1 MLFIW
6 VKYDRVIRLAR
17 STRAARASQDEPEA
31 LPKWA
36 EDEIK
41 SVNFEDPQTMSR
53 TGYILD
59 IYEKDYKVDIQV
71 YEPLPDGR
79 TIVEGLD
86 VPTSM
91 KISEFMKGFVYEF
104 RINMYRGKLSAKLS
118 ELLKSKYALDMD
130 SIYRFEMEN
139 LQMLDVESDAVAGGN
154 ESSADLVE
162 DGSSD

>member
-1 MLFIW
+1 M
-6 VKYDRVIRLAR
+6 AR
-17 STRAARASQDEPEA
+17 STRAARTSQDEPEA

-41 SVNFEDPQTMSR
+41 SVNFEDPQIVSR

-59 IYEKDYKVDIQV
+59 IYEKDFRVDIQV

-86 VPTSM
+86 VPIVM

-104 RINMYRGKLSAKLS
+104 KIKMYKGKLSSKLAD
-118 ELLKSKYALDMD
+118 LLKNKYALDMD

-139 LQMLDVESDAVAGGN
+139 LQMLDVESDAATGSN
-154 ESSADLVE
+154 ESSADADDERL
-162 DGSSD
+162 D

>member
-1 MLFIW
+1 
-6 VKYDRVIRLAR
+6 LAR
-17 STRAARASQDEPEA
+17 STRAARTSQDEPEA

-41 SVNFEDPQTMSR
+41 SVNFGDPQTVSR

-59 IYEKDYKVDIQV
+59 IYEKDFKVDIQV

-86 VPTSM
+86 VPTNM

-104 RINMYRGKLSAKLS
+104 KIKMYKGKLSSQLAD
-118 ELLKSKYALDMD
+118 LLKSKYALEMD
-130 SIYRFEMEN
+130 SIYRFEMED
-139 LQMLDVESDAVAGGN
+139 LQMLDVESDVAKSSN
-154 ESSADLVE
+154 ESSVDSDD
-162 DGSSD
+162 DGGD

>member
-1 MLFIW
+1 M
-6 VKYDRVIRLAR
+6 AR
-17 STRAARASQDEPEA
+17 STRAARTSQDEPEA

-41 SVNFEDPQTMSR
+41 SVNFEDPQIVSR

-59 IYEKDYKVDIQV
+59 IYEKDFKVDIQV

-86 VPTSM
+86 VPTAM
-91 KISEFMKGFVYEF
+91 KISGFMKGFVYEF
-104 RINMYRGKLSAKLS
+104 KIKMYKGKLSSKLAD
-118 ELLKSKYALDMD
+118 LLKSKYALDMD

-139 LQMLDVESDAVAGGN
+139 LQMLDVESDVTAGSN
-154 ESSADLVE
+154 ESSADADE
-162 DGSSD
+162 NSSD

>member
-1 MLFIW
+1 
-6 VKYDRVIRLAR
+6 LAR
-17 STRAARASQDEPEA
+17 STRAARTSQDEPEA

-41 SVNFEDPQTMSR
+41 SVNFEDPQTVSR

-59 IYEKDYKVDIQV
+59 IYEKDFKVDIQV

-86 VPTSM
+86 VHTNM

-104 RINMYRGKLSAKLS
+104 KIKMYKGKLSSRLAD
-118 ELLKSKYALDMD
+118 LLKSKYALEMD
-130 SIYRFEMEN
+130 SIYRFEMED
-139 LQMLDVESDAVAGGN
+139 LQMLDVESDVAKSSN
-154 ESSADLVE
+154 ESSGDSDD
-162 DGSSD
+162 DGGD

>member
-1 MLFIW
+1 MA
-6 VKYDRVIRLAR
+6 K
-17 STRAARASQDEPEA
+17 STRAAKTSHDEPEA

-41 SVNFEDPQTMSR
+41 AVNFGEPETVSR

-59 IYEKDYKVDIQV
+59 IYEEEYKVDIQV

-86 VPTSM
+86 VPTTM

-104 RINMYRGKLSAKLS
+104 KIKMYKGTLSSKLTD
-118 ELLKSKYALDMD
+118 LLKNKYALEMD
-130 SIYRFEMEN
+130 SIYRFELEN
-139 LQMLDVESDAVAGGN
+139 LQMLDVESDASVGSGD
-154 ESSADLVE
+154 SSEDE
-162 DGSSD
+162 DGG

>member
-1 MLFIW
+1 M
-6 VKYDRVIRLAR
+6 AR
-17 STRAARASQDEPEA
+17 STRATRTSQDEPEA

-41 SVNFEDPQTMSR
+41 SVNFEDPQIVSR

-59 IYEKDYKVDIQV
+59 IYEKDFRVDIQV

-86 VPTSM
+86 VPLVM

-104 RINMYRGKLSAKLS
+104 KIKMYKGKLSSKLAD
-118 ELLKSKYALDMD
+118 LLKNKYALDMD

-139 LQMLDVESDAVAGGN
+139 LQMLDVESDVATGSN
-154 ESSADLVE
+154 ESSADADDERL
-162 DGSSD
+162 D

>member
-1 MLFIW
+1 
-6 VKYDRVIRLAR
+6 LAK
-17 STRAARASQDEPEA
+17 STRAARTSQDEPEA

-41 SVNFEDPQTMSR
+41 SVNFEDLQTVSR

-86 VPTSM
+86 VPTVM
-91 KISEFMKGFVYEF
+91 KISEFIKGFVYEF
-104 RINMYRGKLSAKLS
+104 KIKMYKGTLSSKLAD
-118 ELLKSKYALDMD
+118 LLKNKYALDMD
-130 SIYRFEMEN
+130 SIYRFEMES
-139 LQMLDVESDAVAGGN
+139 LQMLDVESDAAAGST
-154 ESSADLVE
+154 ESSADA
-162 DGSSD
+162 DDDNSD

>member
-1 MLFIW
+1 M
-6 VKYDRVIRLAR
+6 AR
-17 STRAARASQDEPEA
+17 STRAARTSQDEPEA

-41 SVNFEDPQTMSR
+41 SVNFEDPQTVSR

-59 IYEKDYKVDIQV
+59 IYEKDFKVDIQV

-86 VPTSM
+86 VPTNM

-104 RINMYRGKLSAKLS
+104 KIKMYKGKLSSQLAD
-118 ELLKSKYALDMD
+118 LLKSKYALEMD
-130 SIYRFEMEN
+130 SIYRFEMED
-139 LQMLDVESDAVAGGN
+139 LQMLDVESDVAKSSN
-154 ESSADLVE
+154 ESSVD
-162 DGSSD
+162 SDDDSGD

>member
-1 MLFIW
+1 M
-6 VKYDRVIRLAR
+6 AR
-17 STRAARASQDEPEA
+17 STRAARTSQDEPEA

-41 SVNFEDPQTMSR
+41 SVNFEDPQTVSR

-59 IYEKDYKVDIQV
+59 IYEKDFKVDIQV

-86 VPTSM
+86 VPTNM

-104 RINMYRGKLSAKLS
+104 KIKMYKGKLSSQLAN
-118 ELLKSKYALDMD
+118 LLKSKYALEMD
-130 SIYRFEMEN
+130 SIYRFEMED
-139 LQMLDVESDAVAGGN
+139 LQMLDVESDVAKSSN
-154 ESSADLVE
+154 ESSVDSDD
-162 DGSSD
+162 DGGD

>member
-1 MLFIW
+1 M
-6 VKYDRVIRLAR
+6 AR
-17 STRAARASQDEPEA
+17 STRAARTSQDEPEA

-41 SVNFEDPQTMSR
+41 SVNFEDPQTVSR

-59 IYEKDYKVDIQV
+59 IYEKDFKVDIQV

-86 VPTSM
+86 VPTNM

-104 RINMYRGKLSAKLS
+104 KIKMYKGKLSSRLAD
-118 ELLKSKYALDMD
+118 LLKSKYALEMD
-130 SIYRFEMEN
+130 SIYRFEMED
-139 LQMLDVESDAVAGGN
+139 LQMLDVESDVAKSSN
-154 ESSADLVE
+154 ESSGDSDD
-162 DGSSD
+162 DGGD

>member
-1 MLFIW
+1 
-6 VKYDRVIRLAR
+6 LAR
-17 STRAARASQDEPEA
+17 STRAARTSQDEPEA

-41 SVNFEDPQTMSR
+41 SVNFEDPQTVSR

-59 IYEKDYKVDIQV
+59 IYEKDFKVDIQV

-86 VPTSM
+86 VPTNM

-104 RINMYRGKLSAKLS
+104 KIKMYKGKLSSQLAD
-118 ELLKSKYALDMD
+118 LLKSKYALEMD
-130 SIYRFEMEN
+130 SIYRFEMED
-139 LQMLDVESDAVAGGN
+139 LQMLDVESDVAKSSN
-154 ESSADLVE
+154 ESSGNSDD
-162 DGSSD
+162 DGGD

>member
-1 MLFIW
+1 M
-6 VKYDRVIRLAR
+6 AR
-17 STRAARASQDEPEA
+17 STRAARTSQDEPEA

-41 SVNFEDPQTMSR
+41 SVNFDDSQTVSR

-59 IYEKDYKVDIQV
+59 IYEKDFKVDIQV

-86 VPTSM
+86 VPTTM
-91 KISEFMKGFVYEF
+91 RISEFMKGFVYEF
-104 RINMYRGKLSAKLS
+104 KIKMYKCKLSSKLA

-139 LQMLDVESDAVAGGN
+139 LQMLDVESDLAHGGN
-154 ESSADLVE
+154 ESSADVN
-162 DGSSD
+162 DDDNTD

>member
-1 MLFIW
+1 M
-6 VKYDRVIRLAR
+6 AR
-17 STRAARASQDEPEA
+17 STRAARTSQDEPEA

-41 SVNFEDPQTMSR
+41 SVNFEDPQTVSR

-59 IYEKDYKVDIQV
+59 IYEKDFKVDIQV

-86 VPTSM
+86 VPTNM

-104 RINMYRGKLSAKLS
+104 KIKMYKGKLSSQLAD
-118 ELLKSKYALDMD
+118 LLKSKYALEMD
-130 SIYRFEMEN
+130 GIYRFEMED
-139 LQMLDVESDAVAGGN
+139 LQMLDVESDVAKSSN
-154 ESSADLVE
+154 ESSVDSDD
-162 DGSSD
+162 DGGD

>member
-1 MLFIW
+1 M
-6 VKYDRVIRLAR
+6 AR
-17 STRAARASQDEPEA
+17 STRAARTSQDEPEA

-41 SVNFEDPQTMSR
+41 SVNFGDPQTVSR

-59 IYEKDYKVDIQV
+59 IYEKDFKVDIQV

-86 VPTSM
+86 VPTTM

-104 RINMYRGKLSAKLS
+104 KIKMYQGKLSSQLAD
-118 ELLKSKYALDMD
+118 LLKSKYALEMD
-130 SIYRFEMEN
+130 SLYRFEMED
-139 LQMLDVESDAVAGGN
+139 LQMLDVESDVAKSSN
-154 ESSADLVE
+154 ESSVDSDD
-162 DGSSD
+162 DGGD

>member
-1 MLFIW
+1 M
-6 VKYDRVIRLAR
+6 AR
-17 STRAARASQDEPEA
+17 STRAARTSQDEPEA

-41 SVNFEDPQTMSR
+41 SVNFEDPQTVSR

-59 IYEKDYKVDIQV
+59 IYEKDFKVDIQV

-86 VPTSM
+86 VPTNM

-104 RINMYRGKLSAKLS
+104 KIKMYKGKLSSQLAD
-118 ELLKSKYALDMD
+118 LLKSKYALEMD
-130 SIYRFEMEN
+130 SIYRFEMED
-139 LQMLDVESDAVAGGN
+139 LQMLDVESDVAKSSN
-154 ESSADLVE
+154 ESSVE
-162 DGSSD
+162 SDDDGGD

>member
-1 MLFIW
+1 MA
-6 VKYDRVIRLAR
+6 K
-17 STRAARASQDEPEA
+17 STRAARTSQDEPEA

-41 SVNFEDPQTMSR
+41 SVKFEDPQTVSR

-86 VPTSM
+86 VPTAM

-104 RINMYRGKLSAKLS
+104 KINMYKGKLSSKLAD
-118 ELLKSKYALDMD
+118 LLKSKYAIDMD

-139 LQMLDVESDAVAGGN
+139 LQILDVESDVASGSI
-154 ESSADLVE
+154 ESSAEAD
-162 DGSSD
+162 DDSSD

>member
-1 MLFIW
+1 
-6 VKYDRVIRLAR
+6 LAR
-17 STRAARASQDEPEA
+17 STRAARTSQDEPEA

-41 SVNFEDPQTMSR
+41 SVNFEDPQIVSR

-59 IYEKDYKVDIQV
+59 IYEKDFKVDIQV

-86 VPTSM
+86 VPTAM
-91 KISEFMKGFVYEF
+91 KISGFMKGFVYEF
-104 RINMYRGKLSAKLS
+104 KIKMYKGKLSSKLAD
-118 ELLKSKYALDMD
+118 LLKSKYALDMD

-139 LQMLDVESDAVAGGN
+139 LQMLDVESDVTAGSN
-154 ESSADLVE
+154 ESSADADE
-162 DGSSD
+162 NSSD

>member
-1 MLFIW
+1 M
-6 VKYDRVIRLAR
+6 AR
-17 STRAARASQDEPEA
+17 STRAARTSQDEPEA

-41 SVNFEDPQTMSR
+41 SVNFEDPQTVAR

-86 VPTSM
+86 VPTVM

-104 RINMYRGKLSAKLS
+104 KIKMYEGKLSSNLAD
-118 ELLKSKYALDMD
+118 LLKSKYALHMD

-139 LQMLDVESDAVAGGN
+139 LQMLDVESDVTTGTN
-154 ESSADLVE
+154 ESSADA
-162 DGSSD
+162 DDDSSD

>member
-1 MLFIW
+1 
-6 VKYDRVIRLAR
+6 LAR
-17 STRAARASQDEPEA
+17 STRAARTSQDEPEA

-41 SVNFEDPQTMSR
+41 SVNFEDPQTVSR

-59 IYEKDYKVDIQV
+59 IYEKDFKVDIQV

-86 VPTSM
+86 VHTNM

-104 RINMYRGKLSAKLS
+104 NIKMYKGKLSSRLAD
-118 ELLKSKYALDMD
+118 LLKSKYALEMD
-130 SIYRFEMEN
+130 SIYRFEMED
-139 LQMLDVESDAVAGGN
+139 LQMLDVESDVAKSSN
-154 ESSADLVE
+154 ESSGDSDD
-162 DGSSD
+162 DGGD

>member
-1 MLFIW
+1 M
-6 VKYDRVIRLAR
+6 AR
-17 STRAARASQDEPEA
+17 STRAARTSQDEPEA

-41 SVNFEDPQTMSR
+41 SVNFGDPQIVAR

-59 IYEKDYKVDIQV
+59 IYEKEFKVDIQV

-86 VPTSM
+86 VPIVM

-104 RINMYRGKLSAKLS
+104 KIKMYKGKLSPKLAD
-118 ELLKSKYALDMD
+118 LLKSKYALDMD

-139 LQMLDVESDAVAGGN
+139 LQMLDVESDVATGSN
-154 ESSADLVE
+154 ESSAE
-162 DGSSD
+162 SDDERLD

>member
-1 MLFIW
+1 M
-6 VKYDRVIRLAR
+6 AR
-17 STRAARASQDEPEA
+17 STRAARTSQDEPEA

-41 SVNFEDPQTMSR
+41 SVNFGDPQTVSR

-59 IYEKDYKVDIQV
+59 IYEKDFKVDIQV

-86 VPTSM
+86 VPMTM

-104 RINMYRGKLSAKLS
+104 KIKMYKGKLSAQLAD
-118 ELLKSKYALDMD
+118 LLKSKYALEMD
-130 SIYRFEMEN
+130 SIYRFEMED
-139 LQMLDVESDAVAGGN
+139 LQMLDVESDVARSSN
-154 ESSADLVE
+154 ESSADSDD
-162 DGSSD
+162 DGGD

>member
-1 MLFIW
+1 MA
-6 VKYDRVIRLAR
+6 K
-17 STRAARASQDEPEA
+17 STRAARTSQDEPEA

-41 SVNFEDPQTMSR
+41 SVKFEDPQTVSR

-86 VPTSM
+86 VPTAM

-104 RINMYRGKLSAKLS
+104 KINMYKGKLSSKLAD
-118 ELLKSKYALDMD
+118 LLKSKYAIDMD

-139 LQMLDVESDAVAGGN
+139 LQILDVESDVAAGSN
-154 ESSADLVE
+154 ESSEEAD
-162 DGSSD
+162 DDSSD

>member
-1 MLFIW
+1 M
-6 VKYDRVIRLAR
+6 AR
-17 STRAARASQDEPEA
+17 STRAERTSQDEPEA

-41 SVNFEDPQTMSR
+41 SVNFEDPQTVSR

-59 IYEKDYKVDIQV
+59 IYEKDFKVDIQV

-86 VPTSM
+86 VPTNM

-104 RINMYRGKLSAKLS
+104 KIKMYKGKLSSQLAD
-118 ELLKSKYALDMD
+118 LLKSKYALEMD
-130 SIYRFEMEN
+130 SIYRFEMED
-139 LQMLDVESDAVAGGN
+139 LQMLDVESDVAKSSN
-154 ESSADLVE
+154 ESSVDSDD
-162 DGSSD
+162 DGGD

>member
-1 MLFIW
+1 M
-6 VKYDRVIRLAR
+6 AR
-17 STRAARASQDEPEA
+17 STRAARTSQDEPEA

-41 SVNFEDPQTMSR
+41 SVNFEDPQTVSR

-59 IYEKDYKVDIQV
+59 IYEKDFKVDIQV

-86 VPTSM
+86 VPTNM

-104 RINMYRGKLSAKLS
+104 KIKMYKGKLSSQLAD
-118 ELLKSKYALDMD
+118 LLKSKYALEMD

-139 LQMLDVESDAVAGGN
+139 LQMLDVESDVAKSSN
-154 ESSADLVE
+154 ESSVDSDD
-162 DGSSD
+162 DGGD

>member
-1 MLFIW
+1 M
-6 VKYDRVIRLAR
+6 AR
-17 STRAARASQDEPEA
+17 STRAARTSQDEPEA

-41 SVNFEDPQTMSR
+41 SVNFGDPQTVSR

-59 IYEKDYKVDIQV
+59 IYEKDFKVDIQV

-86 VPTSM
+86 VPTTM

-104 RINMYRGKLSAKLS
+104 KIKMYKGKLSSQLAD
-118 ELLKSKYALDMD
+118 LLKSKYALEMD
-130 SIYRFEMEN
+130 SIYRFEMED
-139 LQMLDVESDAVAGGN
+139 LQMLDVESDVAKGSN
-154 ESSADLVE
+154 ESSTDSDD
-162 DGSSD
+162 DGGD

>member
-1 MLFIW
+1 
-6 VKYDRVIRLAR
+6 LAR
-17 STRAARASQDEPEA
+17 STRAARTSQDEPEA

-41 SVNFEDPQTMSR
+41 SVNFEDPQTVSR

-59 IYEKDYKVDIQV
+59 IYEKDFKVDIQV

-86 VPTSM
+86 VPTAM

-104 RINMYRGKLSAKLS
+104 KIKMYKGKLSSKLAD
-118 ELLKSKYALDMD
+118 LLKSKYALDMD

-139 LQMLDVESDAVAGGN
+139 LQILDVESDVATGSN
-154 ESSADLVE
+154 ESSAE
-162 DGSSD
+162 SDDERLD

>member
-1 MLFIW
+1 M
-6 VKYDRVIRLAR
+6 AR
-17 STRAARASQDEPEA
+17 STRAARTSQDEPEA

-41 SVNFEDPQTMSR
+41 SVNFEDPQIVSR

-59 IYEKDYKVDIQV
+59 IYEKDFKVDIQV

-86 VPTSM
+86 VLTNM

-104 RINMYRGKLSAKLS
+104 KIKMYKGKLSSQLAD
-118 ELLKSKYALDMD
+118 LLKSKYVLEMD
-130 SIYRFEMEN
+130 SIYRFEMED
-139 LQMLDVESDAVAGGN
+139 LQMLDVESDVAKSSN
-154 ESSADLVE
+154 ESSAD
-162 DGSSD
+162 SDDDTGD

>member
-1 MLFIW
+1 
-6 VKYDRVIRLAR
+6 LAR
-17 STRAARASQDEPEA
+17 STRAARTSQDEPEA

-41 SVNFEDPQTMSR
+41 SVNFEDPQTVSR

-59 IYEKDYKVDIQV
+59 IYEKDFKVDIQV

-86 VPTSM
+86 VPTNM

-104 RINMYRGKLSAKLS
+104 KIKMYKGKLSSQLAD
-118 ELLKSKYALDMD
+118 LLKSKYALEMD
-130 SIYRFEMEN
+130 SIYRFEMED
-139 LQMLDVESDAVAGGN
+139 LQMLDVESDVAKSSN
-154 ESSADLVE
+154 ESSVD
-162 DGSSD
+162 SDDDSGD

>member
-1 MLFIW
+1 
-6 VKYDRVIRLAR
+6 LAR
-17 STRAARASQDEPEA
+17 STRAARTSQDEPEA

-41 SVNFEDPQTMSR
+41 SVNFGDPQTVSR

-59 IYEKDYKVDIQV
+59 IYEKDFKVDIQV

-86 VPTSM
+86 VPTAM

-104 RINMYRGKLSAKLS
+104 KIKMYKGKLSSQLAD
-118 ELLKSKYALDMD
+118 LLKSKYALEMD
-130 SIYRFEMEN
+130 SIYRFEMED
-139 LQMLDVESDAVAGGN
+139 LQMLDVESDVAKSSN
-154 ESSADLVE
+154 ESSADSDD
-162 DGSSD
+162 DGGD